1 MNLASLRGD
10 FIGIHQDLL
19 MSSAPSDIFRST
31 GSTWF
36 SAIVALYVVALITAN
51 TVAVSVLDLG
61 PFAADAGTLTFPI
74 AYIVGDVLTEVYGFH
89 IARRVIWL
97 GFVCN
102 LFAVGV
108 YQLAMQ
114 FPTHNE
120 PAFDSGFQ
128 MVFANTPRIL
138 AASMIAYLIGSFT
151 NAAVLSR
158 LKVRT
163 QGKHLW
169 LRTIGS
175 TIAGQGLDTVV
186 FVLIAF
192 GGLFPNQVVW
202 EMVYTNWIIKIGIEV
217 LATPITYRV
226 VSLFKRKEGVDVYD
240 THTNLS
246 PIG

>member
-1 MNLASLRGD
+1 MTTSEN
-10 FIGIHQDLL
+10 
-19 MSSAPSDIFRST
+19 DIFRST

-36 SAIVALYVVALITAN
+36 SAIVALYVAALITAN

-74 AYIVGDVLTEVYGFH
+74 AYIVGDVLTEVYGFR

-102 LFAVGV
+102 IFAVGV

-114 FPTHNE
+114 FPTHND
-120 PAFDSGFQ
+120 PTFDAGFQ
-128 MVFANTPRIL
+128 MVFASTPRIL
-138 AASMIAYLIGSFT
+138 IASMIAYLVGSFI

-175 TIAGQGLDTVV
+175 TIAGQGVDTVI

-192 GGLFPNQVVW
+192 GGVFPNQVVW
-202 EMVYTNWIIKIGIEV
+202 EMVYTNLIVKIGIEV
-217 LATPITYRV
+217 LATPVTYRV
-226 VSLFKRKEGVDVYD
+226 ISLFKRKEGVDVYD
-240 THTNLS
+240 INTSLR

>member
-1 MNLASLRGD
+1 MTTP
-10 FIGIHQDLL
+10 Q
-19 MSSAPSDIFRST
+19 SDIFRST

-36 SAIVALYVVALITAN
+36 SAIVALYVAALITAN

-74 AYIVGDVLTEVYGFH
+74 AYIVGDVLTEVYGFR

-97 GFVCN
+97 GFICN
-102 LFAVGV
+102 IFAVGV

-114 FPTHNE
+114 FPTHND
-120 PAFDSGFQ
+120 PAFDAGFQ
-128 MVFANTPRIL
+128 LVFANTPRIL
-138 AASMIAYLIGSFT
+138 AASMTAYLVGSFT
-151 NAAVLSR
+151 NAAVLSK

-169 LRTIGS
+169 ARTIGS
-175 TIAGQGLDTVV
+175 TIAGQGLDTVI

-192 GGLFPNQVVW
+192 GGVFPNQIVW
-202 EMVYTNWIIKIGIEV
+202 EMVYTNLIIKIGIEV
-217 LATPITYRV
+217 LATPVTYRV
-226 VSLFKRKEGVDVYD
+226 ISLFKRKEGVDVYD
-240 THTNLS
+240 THTSLR